1 MINKKDI
8 ARLSKVE
15 DALCVSIFIPTH
27 RAGEAVRK
35 NADAILLKNQ
45 WKEVTEKLRKE
56 GLTPSEIEQLGQP
69 ILELIDN
76 TEFWSHQSDGLA
88 LFLTKNRLEKFTLPI
103 AFEAFHYVSN
113 EFYLKPMM
121 PMFVG
126 DGRFFILTLSLN
138 DVQFFEGTRHSI
150 TPVKIEDLTPARLE
164 EVVGYDYKQKNL
176 QFRTQQGSMGQGA
189 FHGQGEGKEER
200 KNEILRF
207 FRAVD
212 KGLMTMLHD
221 EHAPMVVACQDH
233 LFPIFKE
240 ANDYKFLVDKN
251 ISLNPNDVSLVYLHE
266 VAWEKVKP
274 HFEQER
280 KEKIERF
287 QEVHGTG
294 QTAIDT
300 NEVLQASLTGKT
312 DTLFLENRADIWG
325 VYNPNNNTVRIEE
338 AHHSANVSLMNLAAI
353 QVFLQGGKVY
363 LMEKEEMPD
372 DTSKMNALFRY

>member
-15 DALCVSIFIPTH
+15 DTLCVSIFIPTH

-45 WKEVTEKLRKE
+45 WKEVAEKLKNE
-56 GLTPSEIEQLGQP
+56 GLPPLEIDQVAQP

-88 LFLTKNRLEKFTLPI
+88 LFLSKEGLEKFTLPI
-103 AFEAFHYVSN
+103 AFEAFNYVSN
-113 EFYLKPMM
+113 EFYLKPLM

-126 DGRFFILTLSLN
+126 DGRFFLLTLSLN

-150 TPVKIEDLTPARLE
+150 TPVKIADLTPARLE

-176 QFRTQQGSMGQGA
+176 QFRSPQGVLGQGA
-189 FHGQGEGKEER
+189 FHGQGEGKDDR

-212 KGLMTMLHD
+212 KGLLTMLHD
-221 EHAPMVVACQDH
+221 ENAPMVVACQDY
-233 LFPIFKE
+233 LFPMYKE
-240 ANDYKFLVDKN
+240 ANSYKHLVDKHIAAN
-251 ISLNPNDVSLVYLHE
+251 LNDVGPVYLHE
-266 VAWEKVKP
+266 MAWEKLAP
-274 HFEQER
+274 QFDQER
-280 KEKIERF
+280 RDKIDRF
-287 QEVHGTG
+287 MEVHGTG
-294 QTAIDT
+294 QTAIET
-300 NEVLQASLTGKT
+300 AEVLQAAMMGKT
-312 DTLFLENRADIWG
+312 DTLFLENRTDIWG
-325 VYNPNNNTVRIEE
+325 TYNPNNHTVKIDEE
-338 AHHSANVSLMNLAAI
+338 HHASNVSLMNLAAT

-372 DTSKMNALFRY
+372 DTAKMNALFRY